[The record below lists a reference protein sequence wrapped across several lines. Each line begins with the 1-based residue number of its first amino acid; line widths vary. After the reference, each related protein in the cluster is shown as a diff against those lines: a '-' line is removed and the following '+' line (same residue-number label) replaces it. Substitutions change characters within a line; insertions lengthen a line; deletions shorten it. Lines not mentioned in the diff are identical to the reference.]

1 MKTFYIP
8 LLASALLAA
17 ACGQGAQQFDIDN
30 TKPVTPDNRVIY
42 QMNIGA
48 FTPEGTF
55 AAAGR
60 QLGRLAAGIPAR
72 SGRRCRVAHAH
83 LPAGPQ
89 DEQPLRL
96 DGLYQG

>member
-60 QLGRLAAGIPAR
+60 QLGRLDTL
-72 SGRRCRVAHAH
+72 GRHTLAHAH